1 MNDKIIEK
9 IEGYFIDKSE
19 LIAVYLYGSYASG
32 KERHFSDLDIGLL
45 LDKAYMRAAEEKK
58 YEYMVE
64 LSRLLRKDVH
74 PVILNFAGEE
84 LAKQILIKGKCIMVN
99 NPKELAQYKMVMFS
113 KIADFA
119 YYRKQMQSGL
129 VRSIMET

>member
-1 MNDKIIEK
+1 MNIIEN
-9 IEGYFIDKSE
+9 IEVYFKDRLE
-19 LIAVYLYGSYASG
+19 VIAVYLYGSYASG
-32 KERHFSDLDIGLL
+32 KERSFSDLDIGFL
-45 LDKAYMRAAEEKK
+45 LDRTNIDAAEKKK
-58 YEYMVE
+58 YEYMVD

-84 LAKQILIKGKCIMVN
+84 LAKQILTKGKCILVN
-99 NPKELAQYKMVMFS
+99 NPKKLAQYKMVMFS

-129 VRSIMET
+129 IRSVMET